1 MKKIDFKK
9 ELNDEQYR
17 VVCSSDGSKLV
28 LAGAGSGKT
37 RTLVYRVAW
46 LVSSGV
52 KPEEI
57 LLLTFTNKAA
67 NEMLERVA
75 HLIFDDKKNK
85 LPIWGGTFHS
95 VANRLLK
102 MYGDSVGLDKG
113 FTILDSDDSK
123 SLINHILKDSFLNLP
138 KKQKPSPGLVQ
149 ESISFSTNSGIDL
162 KEGIEIKFPQWLEFV
177 NEFEE
182 IEIEYRKRKR
192 DSKFLDFDDLLFY
205 FKELVSREKI
215 GKLLRDKWQHV
226 LIDEYQ
232 DTNYLQAEII
242 KELCLKKNN
251 VLAVGDDAQ
260 SIYSFRAADIKNII
274 EFPQIF
280 KGCEV
285 YKLEKNYRSTPE
297 ILNLANRVISENQNQ
312 FVKNLKAILKSH
324 IKPYLV
330 ALRDNKE
337 EAYFIVSK
345 IRDFID
351 EGKKPNDI
359 AVLFRAGSHCQSLEM
374 ELNRAGIPYEM
385 RGGMRF
391 FERSHVKDVIAF
403 LKILN
408 NPNDYVAFF
417 RILNFYEGIGEIT
430 VKNIF
435 DQVKGARDIEEV
447 VDIPIKLPNKAG
459 DGWKHFIMFLKKIL
473 KDKNNNPGKLI
484 SKIVE
489 EYYFYLSLKYEDFKE
504 RHEDLVQ
511 LSYFASS
518 FSDLKH
524 FLDETALQESFN
536 LKKNVDKRD
545 CIILSTIHQAK
556 GLEWDVVF
564 LINLTSDSLPHPL
577 CVSEYEIEEERR
589 LFYVAI
595 TRAKRYLFLTYPL
608 CMFRYGEL
616 KSTEP
621 SEFIK
626 GMGNDLLNFNEGAYT
641 SNFLSNDDIKYES
654 NFDDDVSRKSYLPD
668 IEDL

>member
-9 ELNDEQYR
+9 ELNDEQYS
-17 VVCSSDGSKLV
+17 VVSSSGGSKLV

-46 LVSSGV
+46 LVSNDV

-67 NEMLERVA
+67 NEMLERVS
-75 HLIFDDKKNK
+75 HLVFDDKKNK

-102 MYGDSVGLDKG
+102 MYGDSVGIDRG

-123 SLINHILKDSFLNLP
+123 SIINNILKDNFLKLA

-149 ESISFSTNSGIDL
+149 ESISFSMNSGVDL
-162 KEGIEIKFPQWLEFV
+162 KEGLEIKFPQWLEFS

-182 IEIEYRKRKR
+182 VEIEYRKRKR

-205 FKELVSREKI
+205 FRELAKHEKI
-215 GKLLRDKWQHV
+215 GKILKDKWQYV

-232 DTNYLQAEII
+232 DTNYLQAEIV
-242 KELCLKKNN
+242 KELCLKNDN
-251 VLAVGDDAQ
+251 ILAVGDDAQ

-274 EFPQIF
+274 EFPDIF
-280 KGCEV
+280 KGCEI

-297 ILNLANRVISENQNQ
+297 ILNLANRIIKDNQNQ
-312 FVKNLKAILKSH
+312 FAKNLKAILKPH

-337 EAYFIVSK
+337 EAYFVISK
-345 IRDFID
+345 IKDFLD
-351 EGKKPNDI
+351 NGKKPNDI

-374 ELNRAGIPYEM
+374 ELNRFGIAYEM

-403 LKILN
+403 LKIIN
-408 NPNDYVAFF
+408 NPNDQVALM
-417 RILNFYEGIGEIT
+417 RILNFYEGIGEATSKSIYEQ
-430 VKNIF
+430 I
-435 DQVKGARDIEEV
+435 KGIKDIEELY
-447 VDIPIKLPNKAG
+447 DIPIKLSSKAQ
-459 DGWKHFIMFLKKIL
+459 DGWKHFILFLKKIL
-473 KDKNNNPGKLI
+473 KDKENNPGKLI

-504 RHEDLVQ
+504 RHDDLSQ

-518 FSDLKH
+518 FNDLKH

-536 LKKNVDKRD
+536 LRKNVDKKD
-545 CIILSTIHQAK
+545 CIVLSTIHQAK

-577 CVSEYEIEEERR
+577 CVTEYEVEEERR

-608 CMFRYGEL
+608 CIFKYGEL
-616 KSTEP
+616 KTTEP

-626 GMGNDLLNFNEGAYT
+626 GIGNDLLNFNESSYT
-641 SNFLSNDDIKYES
+641 SSVLSGDDIKYES
-654 NFDDDVSRKSYLPD
+654 DLDDDHPRKSYLPEID
-668 IEDL
+668 EL